1 MSNYDFDLIVIGAG
15 SGGLAT
21 SKRAASYGA
30 RVAIIENDRVGGTCV
45 IRGCVPKKLMVYAAE
60 FAHAFEDAAG
70 YGWQVEP
77 PSLDW
82 PALVAARD
90 RNVASLEATHERL
103 LREAGVELIHGRA
116 RVVTPHE
123 VEIFDPAGGGADGT
137 SEPSASRSE
146 PSKPRS
152 EPSSEPTGEPSSE
165 PTGEPKRIS
174 AAHILIATGSRPNL
188 PDIEGIGH
196 VITSDGFFE
205 LTERP
210 REVALIGGGYI
221 GCELAGVLQSL
232 GSQVHLIYRGE
243 LPLRGFDGDLR
254 RELDAGMRAAKIQVH
269 SGTVVSRIAKSDS
282 AFALELVGPD
292 GACTLTVDCCMLYA
306 TGRIANTGGLGLE
319 AVGVSLDEVGNVV
332 CAEDASTSVPSIV
345 AIGDVTGRSPLT
357 PVAIHAGRLWADRV
371 YGGRDVP
378 MSYENIP
385 SAVFTDPPIGTVG
398 MSEEEARV
406 RYGDAAVRIYR
417 ARFRPML
424 HSLTGRS
431 AFTMVKLVVRIEDDR
446 VLGCHVI
453 GKDAPEIIQ
462 GFAVAVK
469 MGATKRDFDATVGIH
484 PSTAEELVTLR

>member
-1 MSNYDFDLIVIGAG
+1 MSAQDFDLVVMGAG

-30 RVAIIENDRVGGTCV
+30 KVAIVENDRVGGTCV

-60 FAHAFEDAAG
+60 FAHAFDDARG
-70 YGWQVEP
+70 YGWRADAPV
-77 PSLDW
+77 LDW

-90 RNVASLEATHERL
+90 NNVAGLEATHERL
-103 LREAGVELIHGRA
+103 LRENGVELIRGRA
-116 RVVTPHE
+116 RVASPHE
-123 VEIFDPAGGGADGT
+123 VEVEATDGSIRGLRT
-137 SEPSASRSE
+137 E
-146 PSKPRS
+146 
-152 EPSSEPTGEPSSE
+152 
-165 PTGEPKRIS
+165 RI
-174 AAHILIATGSRPNL
+174 LVATGSRPQL
-188 PDIEGIGH
+188 PPIEGIGH

-205 LTERP
+205 LREQP
-210 REVALIGGGYI
+210 REVAIIGGGYI
-221 GCELAGVLQSL
+221 ACELAGVLQAL
-232 GSQVHLIYRGE
+232 GTRVHLVYRAD

-254 RELDAGMRAAKIQVH
+254 RELASALEVAGVRVH
-269 SGTVVSRIAKSDS
+269 SRTVVRRIARTPAG
-282 AFALELVGPD
+282 AFQLELAGPD
-292 GACTLTVDCCMLYA
+292 GASELPVDRCLLYA
-306 TGRIANTGGLGLE
+306 TGRIANTEGLGLE
-319 AVGVSLDEVGNVV
+319 EVGVRLDDAGNVV
-332 CAEDASTSVPSIV
+332 CAEDGSTDVGSIA

-398 MSEEEARV
+398 LGEEEARAAW
-406 RYGDAAVRIYR
+406 GDDAVRVYR

-424 HSLTGRS
+424 HSLSGRD
-431 AFTMVKLVVRIEDDR
+431 AKTMVKLVVRVADER
-446 VLGCHVI
+446 VLGCHLI
-453 GKDAPEIIQ
+453 GKDAAEIIQ